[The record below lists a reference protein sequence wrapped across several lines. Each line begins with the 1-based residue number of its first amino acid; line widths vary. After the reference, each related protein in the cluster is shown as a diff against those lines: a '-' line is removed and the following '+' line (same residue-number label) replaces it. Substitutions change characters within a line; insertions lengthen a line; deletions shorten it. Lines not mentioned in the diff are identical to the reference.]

1 MFDVPG
7 YALVMGGE
15 RNGQYVKAG
24 VYYRRSSDGT
34 MYRVDTGTPAAAPKA
49 DPAPA
54 PAPAPKPEPEIT
66 VGEPEKAAEPEAK
79 PMTAA
84 DRAAMADGLVNDF
97 TAEELTAKAIALASE
112 RKLSFKPKTGD
123 KAARHAAAFL
133 AKHAE

>member
-49 DPAPA
+49 A
-54 PAPAPKPEPEIT
+54 PAPAPKAESPEIV
-66 VGEPEKAAEPEAK
+66 VGEPEKPEAK
-79 PMTAA
+79 PLSPA